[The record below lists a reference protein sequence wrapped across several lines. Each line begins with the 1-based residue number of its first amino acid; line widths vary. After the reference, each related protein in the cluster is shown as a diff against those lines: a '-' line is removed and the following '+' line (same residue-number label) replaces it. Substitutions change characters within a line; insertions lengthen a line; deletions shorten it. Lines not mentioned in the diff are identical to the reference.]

1 MSHIIFFQIEVLR
14 CYREVEERSHAAM
27 SEDRTGE
34 QEKTERTVED
44 VKPLRRVTG
53 SLRKVIPAR
62 VESVAIMLC
71 N

>member
-1 MSHIIFFQIEVLR
+1 
-14 CYREVEERSHAAM
+14 M

-44 VKPLRRVTG
+44 VQPLRRVTG
-53 SLRKVIPAR
+53 SLRKVIPVR
-62 VESVAIMLC
+62 VESVPLMLC